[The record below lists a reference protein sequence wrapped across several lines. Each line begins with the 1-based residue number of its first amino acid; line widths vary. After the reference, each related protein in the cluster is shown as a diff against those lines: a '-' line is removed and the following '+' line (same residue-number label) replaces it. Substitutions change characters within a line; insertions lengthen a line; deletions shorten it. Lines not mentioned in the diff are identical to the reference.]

1 MKIIVI
7 GSVIFS
13 KSIIEYLMRRKIK
26 INGIIGRKSSSFNSD
41 YFDIVNYFKK
51 KDIKSVYTNDINGKK
66 IYSWITKIKPDLIIC
81 LGWSKLLKKKIL
93 NIPKIGT
100 IGYHPSDLPKNKGRH
115 PIIWSIFLG
124 LNKIASTF
132 FQMNTKADDGK
143 IISKKYLNIKGK
155 IALEVYNNLIKIA
168 GPQLFNIL
176 KNIEKKDKFIF
187 QKQKKRNSNFWRKRN
202 FNDGKI
208 DWRMDA
214 SKILFLI
221 NSLSYPYPGA
231 HFEYKGQII
240 KVWKA
245 KMIKKEEKNFEPGK
259 ILNSSRS
266 YPTIKCG
273 KNSLKLLEFKPKIL
287 LKKNTYL

>member
-1 MKIIVI
+1 M
-7 GSVIFS
+7 
-13 KSIIEYLMRRKIK
+13 
-26 INGIIGRKSSSFNSD
+26 
-41 YFDIVNYFKK
+41 
-51 KDIKSVYTNDINGKK
+51 
-66 IYSWITKIKPDLIIC
+66 
-81 LGWSKLLKKKIL
+81 
-93 NIPKIGT
+93 
-100 IGYHPSDLPKNKGRH
+100 
-115 PIIWSIFLG
+115 G